1 MDKYDRRREPSMNSM
16 KQAISLKQ
24 WALEMGISYRTAWRR
39 AKIGNLPKP
48 FKCIRFDSGTIRI
61 IEVEAAPKE
70 PQKGSAVLYARIN
83 SRSDESDL
91 SEQIQICTSFCYA
104 RGWQIE
110 RVVSERAPGFGPKRR
125 KLHAL
130 LVAPPHRL
138 IVARPSVI
146 SRFDLAVTE
155 ILLRNLG
162 CQLVVISQEPELRG
176 SGGALE
182 DLTDAISST
191 CHLHYGPKRGRA
203 LVEDLNRLVVR
214 SPIRRA
220 SVVR

>member
-1 MDKYDRRREPSMNSM
+1 M
-16 KQAISLKQ
+16 
-24 WALEMGISYRTAWRR
+24 
-39 AKIGNLPKP
+39 
-48 FKCIRFDSGTIRI
+48 
-61 IEVEAAPKE
+61 
-70 PQKGSAVLYARIN
+70 
-83 SRSDESDL
+83 
-91 SEQIQICTSFCYA
+91 
-104 RGWQIE
+104 
-110 RVVSERAPGFGPKRR
+110 VSERAPGFGPKRR
-125 KLHAL
+125 KLHSL

-176 SGGALE
+176 RGGALE

-203 LVEDLNRLVVR
+203 LVEDLNRLVAR
-214 SPIRRA
+214 SPL
-220 SVVR
+220 